1 MSGDYTICTNQATC
15 PDSCAE
21 CSDTIT
27 CTECENGQYLGSGDQ
42 CFGCMENC
50 NLCSSDS
57 ACTQCSNTY
66 KLETDGSCAKCQYSR
81 EYFAECIKCENAG
94 SSLDTCTV
102 CVNSVA
108 HTFTKEI
115 YSTTTYGLIDEEN
128 DYVDCLTR
136 CPTGAYPE
144 FTFSSNLSI
153 ESSKCIADSVTFSTS
168 NCYEFSFADASSGDY
183 LCRSCMKGFY
193 LRLSDKTCQPKDS
206 SSTPSFELHMSPDDQ
221 NDASQDG
228 SEASPFEWFFN
239 VLAKAI
245 ELAAPFEEATVTINL
260 HVGDHF
266 ILAKDYSLYVP
277 AYTDQNS

>member
-1 MSGDYTICTNQATC
+1 LDEKATTCSNTYDSTACLDSVNFAPQLTTDAYLASHGVSGDYTICTNQATC

-27 CTECENGQYLGSGDQ
+27 CTECENGQYLGSSSL

-81 EYFAECIKCENAG
+81 EYFAECIKCESAG

-136 CPTGAYPE
+136 CPTGTYPE
-144 FTFSSNLSI
+144 ATFSSNLEHRI
-153 ESSKCIADSVTFSTS
+153 FKM
-168 NCYEFSFADASSGDY
+168 YRR
-183 LCRSCMKGFY
+183 LCGF
-193 LRLSDKTCQPKDS
+193 LD
-206 SSTPSFELHMSPDDQ
+206 FELLR
-221 NDASQDG
+221 
-228 SEASPFEWFFN
+228 
-239 VLAKAI
+239 VL
-245 ELAAPFEEATVTINL
+245 VR
-260 HVGDHF
+260 GR
-266 ILAKDYSLYVP
+266 
-277 AYTDQNS
+277 